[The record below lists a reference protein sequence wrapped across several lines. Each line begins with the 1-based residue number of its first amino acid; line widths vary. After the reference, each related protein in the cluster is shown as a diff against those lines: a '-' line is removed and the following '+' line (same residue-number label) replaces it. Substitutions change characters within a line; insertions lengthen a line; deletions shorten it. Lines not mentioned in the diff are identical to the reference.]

1 MNNTQELM
9 EYQVAK
15 MNQMMTTME
24 QMVQKMDFLSQKL
37 EMMNLMAQKID
48 LLTQKIDA
56 MNARLGQPQISPLQQ
71 QSVTDPSEYN
81 PLSNPIELGE
91 TLTDFQ
97 AESTNSES
105 LNEGL
110 IL

>member
-1 MNNTQELM
+1 MNNAQESM

-15 MNQMMTTME
+15 MNKMMATME

-56 MNARLGQPQISPLQQ
+56 MNARLGQPQVSPLQQ
-71 QSVTDPSEYN
+71 QNGTGPNEYS
-81 PLSNPIELGE
+81 PLSSQARSVE

>member
-15 MNQMMTTME
+15 MRVEKMNQMMTAME
-24 QMVQKMDFLSQKL
+24 HMERKMDLLSQKL
-37 EMMNLMAQKID
+37 AMMDLMAQKID

-56 MNARLGQPQISPLQQ
+56 MNARLGQPQVSPLQQ
-71 QSVTDPSEYN
+71 QNGTGPNYS
-81 PLSNPIELGE
+81 PLSNPE

>member
-1 MNNTQELM
+1 MNNAQELM

-15 MNQMMTTME
+15 MNKMMATME
-24 QMVQKMDFLSQKL
+24 QMVQKMDLLSQKL

-56 MNARLGQPQISPLQQ
+56 MNARLGQPQVSPLQQ
-71 QSVTDPSEYN
+71 QNGTGPNEYS
-81 PLSNPIELGE
+81 PLSNPE